1 MKRLNL
7 YIDTSVLNFL
17 LTTDDIEKTE
27 ITRGLFDLVDQKES
41 SVLDLYNQISVQVG
55 GFQAPFVPLPEEH
68 QENCLKRLISG
79 RVQT

>member
-27 ITRGLFDLVDQKES
+27 ITRELFDLVDQKEP
-41 SVLDLYNQISVQVG
+41 SVLDLYNQISVRVG
-55 GFQAPFVPLPEEH
+55 GFQAPFVTLPEEQ
-68 QENCLKRLISG
+68 QENYLKRSISG
-79 RVQT
+79 RV

>member
-27 ITRGLFDLVDQKES
+27 ITRELFDLVDQKEP
-41 SVLDLYNQISVQVG
+41 SVLDLYNQISVRVG
-55 GFQAPFVPLPEEH
+55 GFQAPFVTLPEEQ
-68 QENCLKRLISG
+68 QENYLKRSILG
-79 RVQT
+79 RV

>member
-27 ITRGLFDLVDQKES
+27 ITRELFYLVDQKEP
-41 SVLDLYNQISVQVG
+41 SVLDQYNQISVHGG
-55 GFQAPFVPLPEEH
+55 GFQVPFVTLPEEQ
-68 QENCLKRLISG
+68 QENYLKRSISG
-79 RVQT
+79 RV

>member
-27 ITRGLFDLVDQKES
+27 ITRELFDLADQKEY
-41 SVLDLYNQISVQVG
+41 DMCISDVVI
-55 GFQAPFVPLPEEH
+55 E
-68 QENCLKRLISG
+68 
-79 RVQT
+79 

>member
-41 SVLDLYNQISVQVG
+41 SVLDQYNQISVRVG
-55 GFQAPFVPLPEEH
+55 GFQAPFVTLPEEQ
-68 QENCLKRLISG
+68 QENYLKRSISG
-79 RVQT
+79 RV